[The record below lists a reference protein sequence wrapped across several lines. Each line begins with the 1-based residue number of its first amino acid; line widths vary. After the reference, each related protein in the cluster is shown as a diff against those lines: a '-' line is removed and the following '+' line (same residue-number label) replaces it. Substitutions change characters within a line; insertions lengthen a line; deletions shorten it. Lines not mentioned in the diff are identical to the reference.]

1 MCQGPKFRDLPAKTA
16 GSGEIPSTHGRTRPK
31 PDVEFYVQLTKR
43 LSFRAHPT
51 QPDTGLKFAS
61 EPKKE
66 TAWKTARE
74 RF

>member
-1 MCQGPKFRDLPAKTA
+1 MAQFKGSWAKTA
-16 GSGEIPSTHGRTRPK
+16 DSGKIPSTDGRARPK
-31 PDVEFYVQLTKR
+31 PDVEFYVQLSKR

-51 QPDTGLKFAS
+51 QPDSGLMFAPQ
-61 EPKKE
+61 PKKE